1 MADAKRRQLSIDEAI
16 THVGGDFSLAT
27 KIQTAVVSSV
37 DSLWWTFMSW
47 SSWTCLWANWIL
59 FSWSQCSLA
68 WSITAFQT
76 LLIIFTGLGIDP
88 QRLRLIE
95 CTKTGGEACEAALT
109 HPYPS
114 MCSLPPNAWA
124 FKSRGFSLVSEFNLV
139 CEKAWLVHAAAGCFF
154 LGTLL
159 GCAIWHWLSDTVPP
173 RRMLHTS
180 AVISGVAGS
189 LAATAPFLWAFMLFR
204 ALVGVGVGGI
214 GLASFVLSSDVMGPS
229 YRPYTGFFLHGGFSA
244 GAAAATFLAW
254 VIPSWRWITFLSSI
268 SSLALAIFTWSLLVE
283 SPQWLLLR
291 SRKGEATAA
300 IASIAF
306 TNSRRPPE
314 YPLADPSGILANP
327 YRTLLDVLR
336 NTRLR
341 RSTALLCLIWFIA
354 TTAYYSGIMLVDAL
368 GSGNPDGDGTSLE
381 LALSGFLYEL
391 PGIAAAWLVAERLGR
406 KHAAMGGLLQ
416 AGGCLL
422 GAGLARG
429 DAQRA
434 LLVAARFGL
443 AAACSTLY
451 LLSWEAFPS
460 VVQHPGMAVTNY
472 ASRIGAVVAPSLALA
487 ATRLRSGMVSLLVTG
502 ATCLAAATLVTLLPE
517 TLNSPVYET
526 IQDMNAA
533 YSTKRHRS
541 WTYSLKNVFKKPFS
555 STGGGGSGTPVGA
568 VALPILPLDA
578 PARSV

>member
-1 MADAKRRQLSIDEAI
+1 ML
-16 THVGGDFSLAT
+16 
-27 KIQTAVVSSV
+27 
-37 DSLWWTFMSW
+37 
-47 SSWTCLWANWIL
+47 
-59 FSWSQCSLA
+59 
-68 WSITAFQT
+68 
-76 LLIIFTGLGIDP
+76 FTGLGIDP

-114 MCSLPPNAWA
+114 ICSLPKDAWA

-139 CEKAWLVHAAAGCFF
+139 CDKAWLVYAASSCFF

-159 GCAIWHWLSDTVPP
+159 GCVIWHWLSDTVPP

-180 AVISGVAGS
+180 AIISGVAGS

-204 ALVGVGVGGI
+204 VLVGVGVGGI
-214 GLASFVLSSDVMGPS
+214 GLASFVLTSDLMGAS
-229 YRPYTGFFLHGGFSA
+229 WRPYTGLFLHGGFSA

-254 VIPSWRWITFLSSI
+254 IIPSWRWITFLSGI
-268 SSLALAIFTWSLLVE
+268 ASLALAVFTWSLLVE

-291 SRKGEATAA
+291 GRKGEATAA

-314 YPLADPSGILANP
+314 FPLADPAGLLANP
-327 YRTLLDVLR
+327 HRTLLDVLR
-336 NTRLR
+336 NVRLR
-341 RSTALLCLIWFIA
+341 KSTALLCLVWCVI

-422 GAGLARG
+422 GSGLLARG

-434 LLVAARFGL
+434 LLVGSRFGL
-443 AAACSTLY
+443 AAACSALY
-451 LLSWEAFPS
+451 LLSWETFPV

-472 ASRIGAVVAPSLALA
+472 ASRIGAFVAPWLALA
-487 ATRLRSGMVSLLVTG
+487 ATRLRSGLVPLIINGALLLGAAVVVS
-502 ATCLAAATLVTLLPE
+502 LLPE
-517 TLNSPVYET
+517 TLNSSVHET

-533 YSTKRHRS
+533 YSASKRHRS
-541 WTYSLKNVFKKPFS
+541 WTYSLKNVFKGS
-555 STGGGGSGTPVGA
+555 GGGGGNGTPVGA
-568 VALPILPLDA
+568 VALPTMPLDPA
-578 PARSV
+578 ARSV